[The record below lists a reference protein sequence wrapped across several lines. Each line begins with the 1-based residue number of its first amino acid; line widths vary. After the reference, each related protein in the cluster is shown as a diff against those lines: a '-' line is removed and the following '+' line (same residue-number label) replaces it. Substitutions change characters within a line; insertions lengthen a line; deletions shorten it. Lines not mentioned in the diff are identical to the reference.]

1 MPSLLCLVLD
11 HGPYGSINPAEAI
24 RHAMGALGK
33 GWGAVLAFM
42 GDSVYM
48 LLPGQSAP
56 AGEWLSLSEAVA
68 GFVRAGDGRAQI
80 LADRLSLDSRGL
92 AAADLMPGARFVSRE
107 EIASAMIECDR
118 VLLF

>member
-42 GDSVYM
+42 GDSVYT
-48 LLPGQSAP
+48 LLPGQSPP

-68 GFVRAGDGRAQI
+68 GFVKAGDGRSRV
-80 LADRLSLDSRGL
+80 LADRPSLESRGL
-92 AAADLMPGARFVSRE
+92 VGADLVPGARLASRD
-107 EIASAMIECDR
+107 EIANATVECDR
-118 VLLF
+118 VLVF

>member
-1 MPSLLCLVLD
+1 MPRLLCLVLD

-33 GWGAVLAFM
+33 GWGADLAFM
-42 GDSVYM
+42 GDSVYA
-48 LLPGQSAP
+48 LLPGQSGP

-68 GFVRAGDGRAQI
+68 GFVKAGEGRAQI
-80 LADRLSLDSRGL
+80 LADRLSLDGRGL
-92 AAADLMPGARFVSRE
+92 VAADLIPGARSVSCE
-107 EIASAMIECDR
+107 EIANATVECDR